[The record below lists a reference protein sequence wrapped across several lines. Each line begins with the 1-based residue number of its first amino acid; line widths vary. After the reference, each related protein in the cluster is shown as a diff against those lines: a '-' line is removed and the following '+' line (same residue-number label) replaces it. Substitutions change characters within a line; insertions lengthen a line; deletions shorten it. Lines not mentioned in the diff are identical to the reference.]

1 MLIYHYREWCYVITK
16 FSWGGGEDRLDAYI
30 FRVEAFK
37 NKVHPR
43 TGPEGPEG
51 E

>member
-1 MLIYHYREWCYVITK
+1 MVLHDYQIL
-16 FSWGGGEDRLDAYI
+16 WGGGEDRLDAYI

-43 TGPEGPEG
+43 TGLKGSEG

>member
-1 MLIYHYREWCYVITK
+1 MITK
-16 FSWGGGEDRLDAYI
+16 FSWGEEEDRLDAYI

-43 TGPEGPEG
+43 TRPEGSEG